1 MCTYFDI
8 LIKMCVNAFTC
19 AYVYIHISNM
29 YTYHPTANANMR
41 VTKPP
46 TMEVDDVR
54 RKKNYLTSSNRIVDK
69 PPSKEDFLK
78 SLNKR

>member
-1 MCTYFDI
+1 MSS
-8 LIKMCVNAFTC
+8 
-19 AYVYIHISNM
+19 YI
-29 YTYHPTANANMR
+29 PTANENMK